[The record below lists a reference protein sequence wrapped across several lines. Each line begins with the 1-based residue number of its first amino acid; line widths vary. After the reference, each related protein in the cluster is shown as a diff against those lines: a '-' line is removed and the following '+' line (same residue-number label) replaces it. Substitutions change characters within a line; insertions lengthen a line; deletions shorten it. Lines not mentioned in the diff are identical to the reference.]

1 MMTNILRSTLLASVA
16 LAVGIPGP
24 ADVAQASDRNRS
36 LRADLRGIE
45 EPPSVSSTG
54 SGEFRA
60 KISRD
65 ETELEY
71 ELTFE
76 DLEGDVT
83 QSHIH
88 IAQKGVNGGISIWL
102 CGTGLPGTQFAG
114 PAGTPSC
121 GGPREGRVTRT
132 VTAADVV
139 GPAGQGIAAGEFAE
153 VLKAIRQGVAY
164 ANVHSTRNLP
174 GEIRGQI
181 RDRDGDDDDHDH
193 HDH

>member
-1 MMTNILRSTLLASVA
+1 MKKISPAMLLAGVA
-16 LAVGIPGP
+16 LVLAIPSP
-24 ADVAQASDRNRS
+24 HDVAQANDRNRS
-36 LRADLRGIE
+36 IRADLRGIE

-60 KISRD
+60 RISRD
-65 ETELEY
+65 ETSFEY
-71 ELTFE
+71 TLTFE

-102 CGTGLPGTQFAG
+102 CGTGAPGTPLAG
-114 PAGTPSC
+114 PPGTPLC
-121 GGPREGRVTRT
+121 GGPREGTVSRT
-132 VTAADVV
+132 VTAADVI
-139 GPAGQGIAAGEFAE
+139 GPTGQGIAAGEFAE
-153 VLKAIRQGVAY
+153 VLRAIRQGVAY
-164 ANVHSTRNLP
+164 ANVHSTRNLG

-193 HDH
+193 